1 MVIREIGTLIEIEWS
16 AIEVVGRRTPA
27 GRYKIEHSI
36 LHEPF
41 VIVNVARSD
50 DDYEMRP
57 QRYNK
62 PRPSLEEVRTVHW
75 AHLRHPYFV
84 SVTSAFTE

>member
-1 MVIREIGTLIEIEWS
+1 MVIREIRTLIEIEWS
-16 AIEVVGRRTPA
+16 AIQRVGRRTPA
-27 GRYKIEHSI
+27 ARYKIEHSI

-57 QRYNK
+57 
-62 PRPSLEEVRTVHW
+62 
-75 AHLRHPYFV
+75 
-84 SVTSAFTE
+84 TSAI